1 MLRYTGEAW
10 QPELPGMETES
21 TGDVNELII
30 FSPWLARCTYRGQ
43 FWHQTGPN
51 LTGSGLDRE
60 QALAKMKEYARLY
73 AEQGWRVT
81 WIWKEAQNEVHE
93 GAEDSGVTS

>member
-1 MLRYTGEAW
+1 MKAPIEWFCWDYEDNQVADAL
-10 QPELPGMETES
+10 
-21 TGDVNELII
+21 LII

-43 FWHQTGPN
+43 
-51 LTGSGLDRE
+51 S
-60 QALAKMKEYARLY
+60 LAKMKEYARVY